1 MHISSKTIGAEQS
14 LLPQLQHA
22 MLTLVRREG
31 PDLTARQ
38 LAVFLAVY
46 LDDGPHTVRGLAQEL
61 DVCKPAITRAL
72 DRLGEFDLARRKV
85 DPTDRR
91 SVFVLPTPAGWAFLA
106 ELRAAMGE
114 TAASD
119 ARAAASAAEIASWR
133 WAGAGRPANDA
144 PPFRDQPLMPCGA
157 RDGAAFDVTA
167 PRGWFRGGPAL
178 RLRTEEVSPAG
189 GTAEDRPASGSAG
202 PLLRRADACPIRG
215 SQSAAKAPFQSGS
228 TPACRSVRSHGPPPR

>member
-1 MHISSKTIGAEQS
+1 MHISSKTIVPEQDP
-14 LLPQLQHA
+14 LPQLHHA

-38 LAVFLAVY
+38 LAVFLSVY
-46 LDDGPHTVRGLAQEL
+46 LDDGPHTVRRLAQEL

-72 DRLGEFDLARRKV
+72 DRLGEFDLVRRKV

-119 ARAAASAAEIASWR
+119 ARTAASAA
-133 WAGAGRPANDA
+133 
-144 PPFRDQPLMPCGA
+144 
-157 RDGAAFDVTA
+157 
-167 PRGWFRGGPAL
+167 
-178 RLRTEEVSPAG
+178 
-189 GTAEDRPASGSAG
+189 
-202 PLLRRADACPIRG
+202 
-215 SQSAAKAPFQSGS
+215 
-228 TPACRSVRSHGPPPR
+228 

>member
-1 MHISSKTIGAEQS
+1 MHISSKTIEAEQS
-14 LLPQLQHA
+14 LLPQLHHT

-38 LAVFLAVY
+38 LTVFLSVY

-61 DVCKPAITRAL
+61 DVCKPAVTRAL

-91 SVFVLPTPAGWAFLA
+91 SVIVLPTPAGRVFLA
-106 ELRAAMGE
+106 ELRAAMGT
-114 TAASD
+114 TAAGD

-144 PPFRDQPLMPCGA
+144 HL
-157 RDGAAFDVTA
+157 RDGPSA

-178 RLRTEEVSPAG
+178 RLRTEEVPPAG
-189 GTAEDRPASGSAG
+189 DAAGGRPASGPAG
-202 PLLRRADACPIRG
+202 PVRRRADA
-215 SQSAAKAPFQSGS
+215 
-228 TPACRSVRSHGPPPR
+228 

>member
-1 MHISSKTIGAEQS
+1 MHISSKTIVPEQS
-14 LLPQLQHA
+14 LLPQLHHTVLA
-22 MLTLVRREG
+22 LVRREG

-38 LAVFLAVY
+38 LAVFLSVY

-61 DVCKPAITRAL
+61 NVCRPAITRAL

-91 SVFVLPTPAGWAFLA
+91 SVIVLPTPAGWAFLA
-106 ELRAAMGE
+106 DLRAAMGG

-119 ARAAASAAEIASWR
+119 ARPAASAAASAAEIASWR

-144 PPFRDQPLMPCGA
+144 HLRDGPSAPRGA
-157 RDGAAFDVTA
+157 RDGTAFDVAA

-178 RLRTEEVSPAG
+178 RLRTEEAAPAG
-189 GTAEDRPASGSAG
+189 GTAEDRPASGPAG
-202 PLLRRADACPIRG
+202 PVRRRADA
-215 SQSAAKAPFQSGS
+215 
-228 TPACRSVRSHGPPPR
+228 

>member
-1 MHISSKTIGAEQS
+1 MHISSETTPAEQS
-14 LLPQLQHA
+14 LLPQLHHT
-22 MLTLVRREG
+22 MLAVVRREG

-38 LAVFLAVY
+38 LAVFLSVY

-61 DVCKPAITRAL
+61 NVCKPAVTRAL

-106 ELRAAMGE
+106 ELRAAMGA
-114 TAASD
+114 TACGD
-119 ARAAASAAEIASWR
+119 ARAAASAAGIASWR
-133 WAGAGRPANDA
+133 WVEAGRPANDA
-144 PPFRDQPLMPCGA
+144 PPLRDRPSMPCGT
-157 RDGAAFDVTA
+157 RDGAAVDVTA

-178 RLRTEEVSPAG
+178 RPLAEGPPPAG

-202 PLLRRADACPIRG
+202 PLLRRAGA
-215 SQSAAKAPFQSGS
+215 
-228 TPACRSVRSHGPPPR
+228 